1 MKNLAKISRK
11 LTVENNVWNCL
22 TSISVFP
29 IENIVCSY
37 PYSHQVLY
45 TILLP
50 LSYSILLSHF
60 LTNSLFLT
68 LSNTQKLFLS
78 NFLSFTPPLSFLSFS
93 LSLSLSLSLTYTPSH
108 LITFLS
114 ISLYLYISLPLLL
127 YVSPTSFFF
136 RIHSLSLFHSH
147 SISFSPILT
156 VASRIRSKSVS
167 HSIIPPLTD
176 YRGCRSKKVIIKIRF
191 PSSSTPAGLLSP
203 VPLSSL
209 FLIKYSFPKI
219 WHLSSH
225 HHHRLHP
232 SNWRLNLLGSINQ
245 NNPQQVLYK
254 VQ

>member
-78 NFLSFTPPLSFLSFS
+78 NFLSFTPPLSFLS
-93 LSLSLSLSLTYTPSH
+93 LSLSLSLTPARSH
-108 LITFLS
+108 T
-114 ISLYLYISLPLLL
+114 
-127 YVSPTSFFF
+127 
-136 RIHSLSLFHSH
+136 LSLFSPSH
-147 SISFSPILT
+147 SISIYLYLCFSMYLPLPFSFESTLSHFFTHTLSLSHPFSLSLPAFDLSRFLT
-156 VASRIRSKSVS
+156 
-167 HSIIPPLTD
+167 
-176 YRGCRSKKVIIKIRF
+176 
-191 PSSSTPAGLLSP
+191 
-203 VPLSSL
+203 LSSL
-209 FLIKYSFPKI
+209 LWLIIGAADLKK
-219 WHLSSH
+219 
-225 HHHRLHP
+225 
-232 SNWRLNLLGSINQ
+232 
-245 NNPQQVLYK
+245 
-254 VQ
+254 